1 MNGDHIGDYNP
12 DVSSTSSSSDSDD
25 DVTASDKGKVAKGK
39 HSYRLE
45 ELAYTRSGDKGNHCN
60 VGKAVI
66 PPTEF

>member
-12 DVSSTSSSSDSDD
+12 DVSSTSSSSDDD
-25 DVTASDKGKVAKGK
+25 DEVEASGKVAKGK

-66 PPTEF
+66 TPTEF